1 MTPSFSDDDLWRL
14 HAAID
19 GELDAAGMLDIERR
33 LAADPAL
40 AAEYAKLRALQNVI
54 RARVGYEAAPDSLR
68 ARILALANVNET
80 SNRVTG
86 RLVSTDKF
94 RWAVAAVLAAILVTA
109 VGAYRFLPADDDI
122 ADAVVA
128 GHIRGQLSD
137 QPVDVASSD
146 RHAVKPWLAGKV
158 PLATV
163 VVDLAGEGFPL
174 AGGRVDIVRGAAVPT
189 LVYRRREHLVSVT
202 ELAPNR
208 YPTTPRRETIGGY
221 PVLAWSDGQRSYLA
235 VSDLPAAE
243 VEGFVVLFRRAVAS
257 EQEGAPSPH

>member
-1 MTPSFSDDDLWRL
+1 
-14 HAAID
+14 
-19 GELDAAGMLDIERR
+19 
-33 LAADPAL
+33 
-40 AAEYAKLRALQNVI
+40 
-54 RARVGYEAAPDSLR
+54 VGYQAAPDSLR
-68 ARILALANVNET
+68 ARIAALANVSET
-80 SNRVTG
+80 SNRRTAP
-86 RLVSTDKF
+86 RASPDKLK
-94 RWAVAAVLAAILVTA
+94 WAVAAALAAILIVA
-109 VGAYRFLPADDDI
+109 GGVYRFLPVDDDI
-122 ADAVVA
+122 AGAVVA

-146 RHAVKPWLAGKV
+146 RHTVKPWLAAKV

-163 VVDLAGEGFPL
+163 VVDLAGDGFPL

-208 YPTTPRRETIGGY
+208 YPTTPRRDTIDGY

-243 VEGFVVLFRRAVAS
+243 VESFVALFRRAVAS